1 MEPLIHSLVSLFD
14 QLGLDSTDEA
24 IEDFINRNNPL
35 PGNVELH
42 KADFWSS
49 SQASFLKQVKDEDAD
64 WAEIVD
70 QLDAMLR

>member
-1 MEPLIHSLVSLFD
+1 MELHIHSLASLFE

-24 IEDFINRNNPL
+24 IQDFVSRNSPL

-42 KADFWSS
+42 EAEFWSS
-49 SQASFLKQVKDEDAD
+49 SQAVFLQQSKDEDAD

-70 QLDAMLR
+70 QLNVMLR